1 MVNNMQSK
9 ITFFENDFEVRAS
22 DELKI
27 FRPIKPIREFRRFI
41 EYSDWD
47 ERMLKYEKYFNLF
60 SVGII
65 VAAAVFFI
73 PVCISILLR

>member
-1 MVNNMQSK
+1 MQSK
-9 ITFFENDFEVRAS
+9 IIFFENDFAVRAL

-27 FRPIKPIREFRRFI
+27 FRPTKPIREFRRFI

-47 ERMLKYEKYFNLF
+47 ERMLKYEKRISLLSY
-60 SVGII
+60 GII

-73 PVCISILLR
+73 PVCISILIR